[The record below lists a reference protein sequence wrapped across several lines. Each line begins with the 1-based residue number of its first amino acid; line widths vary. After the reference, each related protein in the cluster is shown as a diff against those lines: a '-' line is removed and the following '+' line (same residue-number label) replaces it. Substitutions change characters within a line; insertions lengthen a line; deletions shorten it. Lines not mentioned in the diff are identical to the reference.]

1 MELASTRIVPARP
14 HAVWAALNDPDV
26 LKACLP
32 GCESFARTG
41 DNAYAVV
48 IAARVGPVSARFDG
62 RMTMSDID
70 APNGYTLHFEGQG
83 GAAGFA
89 RGEARVTLA
98 PEGEQHTAMNYVAKA
113 QVGGKLAQLGSRLV
127 DGAAA
132 KMTEEFFARFVER
145 MGAPLAQAAGSAS
158 TPAPLPEVE
167 TPGTLLT
174 PPGGAPWIRYAAII
188 AIIVVVIVLYA
199 RGFR

>member
-32 GCESFARTG
+32 GCESFVRSG
-41 DNAYAVV
+41 ESAYAVV
-48 IAARVGPVSARFDG
+48 IAARVGPVSARFNG

-98 PEGEQHTAMNYVAKA
+98 AEGEQHTAMNYVAKA

-132 KMTEEFFARFVER
+132 KMTDEFFARFVEQI
-145 MGAPLAQAAGSAS
+145 GAPPAPAAASAS
-158 TPAPLPEVE
+158 VPAPLPEGE
-167 TPGTLLT
+167 AAGTLLT
-174 PPGGAPWIRYAAII
+174 PPGGSPWIRYAAII
-188 AIIVVVIVLYA
+188 AIIIVVIVLYA